1 MCWMWRGLNK
11 YNQGVFLGNERIVAA
26 LFHGIET
33 GRLANT
39 VLFTGP
45 AGSGKKTLAAMV
57 AQKLFC
63 LDCCGHCPSC
73 TMLAR
78 GIHPDYMLIS
88 SDGMVKLEEA
98 RQLKTFLTASP
109 NTAAYKVAVLENC
122 HNLTV
127 EAANSLLKVLEE
139 PPAASVCILTADSA
153 ANVLPTLV
161 SRSQVYTLT
170 ALPME
175 ILSGV
180 LKEKQLPENQSW
192 FLMGFSQGFLGRA
205 LKLLEDKG
213 FWQRRKQMAMEIQE
227 VLARRRDPLLSS
239 ENWQAFP
246 EEALDLLEFWLRD
259 MLLIQINPDYIPVN
273 KDLQANLEECMANCR
288 EEKSV
293 ALLDQCAQ
301 ARERLQ
307 ARCNPR
313 LVFDC
318 LALKMWE
325 V

>member
-1 MCWMWRGLNK
+1 
-11 YNQGVFLGNERIVAA
+11 LGNERIVAA
-26 LFHGIET
+26 LFHGVET
-33 GRLANT
+33 GTLANT
-39 VLFTGP
+39 LLFTGP
-45 AGSGKKTLAAMV
+45 AGSGKKTLAARV

-63 LDCCGHCPSC
+63 PDFCGHCPSC
-73 TMLAR
+73 VMLAR
-78 GIHPDYMLIS
+78 GTHPDYLLIAS
-88 SDGMVKLEEA
+88 EGGLVKLDQA
-98 RQLKTFLTASP
+98 RQLKAFLAASP

-127 EAANSLLKVLEE
+127 EAGNSLLKILEE
-139 PPAASVCILTADSA
+139 PPAASVCILTADNA

-170 ALPME
+170 ALPKAVISE
-175 ILSGV
+175 V
-180 LKEKQLPENQSW
+180 LQAEKLPENQSW
-192 FLMGFSQGFLGRA
+192 FLTGYSQGILGRA
-205 LKLLEDKG
+205 LELLEDQG
-213 FWQRRKQMAMEIQE
+213 FWQRRQQMALEIDE

-239 ENWQAFP
+239 DNWQAFP
-246 EEALDLLEFWLRD
+246 EEALDLLECWLRD
-259 MLLIQINPDYIPVN
+259 MVMIQYHPDYIPVN
-273 KDLQANLEECMANCR
+273 KDLQANLAECLANCP
-288 EEKSV
+288 EDKSI

>member
-1 MCWMWRGLNK
+1 M
-11 YNQGVFLGNERIVAA
+11 GNERIVAA

-39 VLFTGP
+39 LLFTGP
-45 AGSGKKTLAAMV
+45 SGSGKKTLAARV
-57 AQKLFC
+57 TQKLFC
-63 LDCCGHCPSC
+63 PDLCGHCPSC

-78 GIHPDYMLIS
+78 AIHPDYLLIGS
-88 SDGMVKLEEA
+88 EGGSVKLEQA
-98 RQLKTFLTASP
+98 RQLKAFLSAPP
-109 NTAAYKVAVLENC
+109 NSAAYKVAVLENC

-127 EAANSLLKVLEE
+127 EAGNSLLKILEE
-139 PPAASVCILTADSA
+139 PPAASICILTADSA
-153 ANVLPTLV
+153 DNVLPTLV

-170 ALPME
+170 ALPRAT
-175 ILSGV
+175 ISGV
-180 LKEKQLPENQSW
+180 LQEKKLSENQSW
-192 FLMGFSQGFLGRA
+192 FLTGFSEGILGRA
-205 LKLLEDKG
+205 LELPAESD
-213 FWQRRKQMAMEIQE
+213 FWQRRRQMAIEIQE

-239 ENWQAFP
+239 DNWQLFP

-259 MLLIQINPDYIPVN
+259 MVMLQINPDYVPVN
-273 KDLQANLEECMANCR
+273 KDLQANLEECLASCP
-288 EEKSV
+288 EDKSI